1 MLILSVSRN
10 NTFMLFTIS
19 FVLSMALGCGNK
31 SEGYSDSVSGTVMSK
46 GQPVSGEVVFQWA
59 NKKENVSL
67 ISSDGRYN
75 IINPEKGQASIL
87 VRKIAG
93 SEPSAKP
100 QPGIVELPGTTKNTG
115 GVLPPIKYAK
125 NTDELTFK
133 VEGGKQTY
141 NIDLK

>member
-19 FVLSMALGCGNK
+19 FVLSMALGCGSK
-31 SEGYSDSVSGTVMSK
+31 SEGYSDSVSGTVMLK

-115 GVLPPIKYAK
+115 GVLTPIKYAK

>member
-1 MLILSVSRN
+1 
-10 NTFMLFTIS
+10 
-19 FVLSMALGCGNK
+19 MALGCGSK
-31 SEGYSDSVSGTVMSK
+31 SEGYSDSVSGTVMLK

-67 ISSDGRYN
+67 ISSDGKYN

-93 SEPSAKP
+93 LEPSTKP
-100 QPGIVELPGTTKNTG
+100 QPGIVELPGTTKNTV